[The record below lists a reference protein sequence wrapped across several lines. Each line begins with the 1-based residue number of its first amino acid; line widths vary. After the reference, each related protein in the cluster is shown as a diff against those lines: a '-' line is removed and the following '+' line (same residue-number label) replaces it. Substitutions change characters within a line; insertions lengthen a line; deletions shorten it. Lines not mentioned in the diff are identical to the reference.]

1 MKQIKTDKPT
11 FSSSRRPT
19 INTMMSEVVN
29 GKLIVVS
36 GVAVGAAL
44 AFTQTVTSDFVGAKF
59 SNKCPH
65 SWATIWKKMHKFYY
79 IINQSMKTTFI

>member
-36 GVAVGAAL
+36 GVAVGAAS
-44 AFTQTVTSDFVGAKF
+44 AFTQTVTSDFVGEKF
-59 SNKCPH
+59 SKECPH

-79 IINQSMKTTFI
+79 INNQRMKRTFI